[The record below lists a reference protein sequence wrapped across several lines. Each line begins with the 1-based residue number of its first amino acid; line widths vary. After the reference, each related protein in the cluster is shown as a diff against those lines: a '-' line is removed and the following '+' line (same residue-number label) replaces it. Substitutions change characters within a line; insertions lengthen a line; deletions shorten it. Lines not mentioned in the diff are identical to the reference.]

1 MRPPIVP
8 GLVRALRAA
17 GHADT
22 RAPGFDEDV
31 EALRKYSKEECE
43 RLARHTRLPIG
54 DGIPLTRGCLPS
66 LDAAIDGGSLL
77 VIGEPGAGKTGAL
90 VALATQ
96 RVMRTAPFVF
106 LSVERLVGLAKLS
119 DFREELHL
127 KNDLLDVLAAW
138 PGVEPGI
145 FIIDALDA
153 SRGGAS
159 EAVIASLIELAVAR
173 LGERW
178 SVVASIRTFDLLNGR
193 RFRDVMRGEPPNA
206 AFAEEALKQVR
217 HFRIPRL
224 SDLELSEL
232 ASVSPRLGELV
243 TTAPPKL
250 KALLPNIFNLSLAA
264 ELIES
269 GVAADSIRTLTTQ
282 SELID
287 RYEDERLSTQPLKRA
302 AAATIGAM
310 VQCRR
315 LTVPQINVQH
325 DALDDILQT
334 GVLIKAGDL
343 VAFAHHVLFDHV
355 AGRFYLAWSEPQRL
369 QRQVSGDST
378 IGLLLGPALRF
389 AMERI
394 WQNDKTGRP
403 ESWELLIGI
412 TAAADLDPI
421 VASVA
426 LRTLAE
432 RVETVSD
439 VGGLTTLVQNAVDV
453 DKIGAMLS
461 RLSRFVSMSIADR
474 GSVST
479 EAATAWAILADRAA
493 SRRER
498 AFSDGARFLL
508 WALFERADFSDLGFM
523 VFVWFRCPRV
533 ARVGLVS

>member
-1 MRPPIVP
+1 MFSYR
-8 GLVRALRAA
+8 
-17 GHADT
+17 
-22 RAPGFDEDV
+22 
-31 EALRKYSKEECE
+31 
-43 RLARHTRLPIG
+43 
-54 DGIPLTRGCLPS
+54 
-66 LDAAIDGGSLL
+66 
-77 VIGEPGAGKTGAL
+77 
-90 VALATQ
+90 
-96 RVMRTAPFVF
+96 
-106 LSVERLVGLAKLS
+106 LSVWSASPDFPIFAKNYTLRMTYLMS
-119 DFREELHL
+119 WRRGPEF
-127 KNDLLDVLAAW
+127 
-138 PGVEPGI
+138 EPGI

-159 EAVIASLIELAVAR
+159 EAVIASLIELAVTR

-193 RFRDVMRGEPPNA
+193 RFRDVMRGEPPNT

-224 SDLELSEL
+224 SDRELSEL
-232 ASVSPRLGELV
+232 ASASPRLGELV

-287 RYEDERLSTQPLKRA
+287 RYEDERLSTQPLKLA
-302 AAATIGAM
+302 AAATIDAM

-315 LTVPQINVQH
+315 LTVPQINVRH

-403 ESWELLIGI
+403 ESWGTPYRHHGGRRPRSDRGERRPSHGRGTRGDRFRCRGAYHARSECRRRRSNWSDALAPG
-412 TAAADLDPI
+412 
-421 VASVA
+421 A
-426 LRTLAE
+426 LRQHE
-432 RVETVSD
+432 Y
-439 VGGLTTLVQNAVDV
+439 
-453 DKIGAMLS
+453 
-461 RLSRFVSMSIADR
+461 R
-474 GSVST
+474 G
-479 EAATAWAILADRAA
+479 
-493 SRRER
+493 
-498 AFSDGARFLL
+498 
-508 WALFERADFSDLGFM
+508 
-523 VFVWFRCPRV
+523 
-533 ARVGLVS
+533 